1 MPRMQNSLS
10 SRRCSTSWRTRA
22 SRETS
27 VSRDASWSRRSTW
40 WCTSPT
46 RMGADGSLAWSP
58 WSVGGTTSG
67 STARPTAEGSFEERT
82 LSATSAVWR
91 RGSAHIFRVTRCQ
104 SHDIRQRTSPAMTVV
119 SHLPEPVI
127 LVAGVALIVACGCA
141 GIAAILGVQP
151 LARTSQPRTI
161 PLLEHEKD
169 VAAALGWPWR
179 RWIALRAGVTIAGVA
194 VGFLTQVWLLSALL
208 GAVGFFGVRFLV
220 AGRAARRRLRM
231 ERAFLVQ
238 LRVLR
243 DRMAI
248 GNQSLDSALQE
259 VGRNPGQ
266 ELAYVL
272 EPWAQ
277 GGSVTGNIVQSGLRS
292 RSPLVEHACTVLI
305 WARTRSLDGLISA
318 IDDALLSVGEAQL
331 QVQEESLVTLTQ
343 QRAVTFAMSA

>member
-1 MPRMQNSLS
+1 
-10 SRRCSTSWRTRA
+10 
-22 SRETS
+22 
-27 VSRDASWSRRSTW
+27 
-40 WCTSPT
+40 
-46 RMGADGSLAWSP
+46 
-58 WSVGGTTSG
+58 
-67 STARPTAEGSFEERT
+67 
-82 LSATSAVWR
+82 
-91 RGSAHIFRVTRCQ
+91 
-104 SHDIRQRTSPAMTVV
+104 MTVV
-119 SHLPEPVI
+119 SQLPEPVI

-151 LARTSQPRTI
+151 LARTSRPRTI

-318 IDDALLSVGEAQL
+318 IDDVLLPVGEAQL

-343 QRAVTFAMSA
+343 QRAVTFAMSGLMTVMFVSLVRVASFRAYYNTVAGTVVLLVAGAMFFALIAMLGRIARTARWTRWDLRRVQEQELHPHG